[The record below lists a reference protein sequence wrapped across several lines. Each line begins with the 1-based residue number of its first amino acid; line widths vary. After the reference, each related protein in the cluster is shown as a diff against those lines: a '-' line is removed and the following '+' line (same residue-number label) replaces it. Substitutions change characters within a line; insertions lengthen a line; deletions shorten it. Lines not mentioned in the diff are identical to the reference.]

1 MGAVILLVVLAYLAV
16 LIGAPM
22 IGYRLAA
29 RSGWQKSRR
38 RLVAL
43 VVFLAIFLPMF
54 WDWLPTV
61 WLHSYYC
68 EKYGGLTVNKTP
80 QQWAQANPGALE
92 RITRPE
98 GSLQTGAWPKY
109 SMKLSERFRLDI
121 ESREKALSLREHD
134 ERIVDVKTEEVLVR
148 LVDFS
153 TGEGLRRLA
162 NFRDIKIWM
171 HRGSCE
177 AEDDPKLRKQIGALS
192 AAFANL
198 GDTK

>member
-1 MGAVILLVVLAYLAV
+1 MGLVILLSVLAYLAV

-22 IGYRLAA
+22 LAYRLAA
-29 RSGWQKSRR
+29 KRGWRKSRR
-38 RLVAL
+38 RLLTVLA
-43 VVFLAIFLPMF
+43 FLAIFLPMF

-68 EKYGGLTVNKTP
+68 EKYAGLTVNKTP
-80 QQWAQANPGALE
+80 EQWKEANPGVADT
-92 RITRPE
+92 IARPRE
-98 GSLQTGAWPKY
+98 PLQIGAWPKY
-109 SMKLSERFRLDI
+109 STKLSERFRLDI
-121 ESREKALSLREHD
+121 ESQEKALWLREYE
-134 ERIVDVKTEEVLVR
+134 ERIVDDKTEEVLVR

-177 AEDDPKLRKQIGALS
+177 PEDDPKLRRQISALS
-192 AAFANL
+192 QAFANL
-198 GDTK
+198 GDKK

>member
-43 VVFLAIFLPMF
+43 IVFLAIFLPMF

-68 EKYGGLTVNKTP
+68 EKYGGLTVTRTP
-80 QQWAQANPGALE
+80 EQWKEANPGIAE
-92 RITRPE
+92 TIARAKEPV
-98 GSLQTGAWPKY
+98 QTGHWPKY
-109 SMKLSERFRLDI
+109 SVKLSDRFSVDT
-121 ESREKALSLREHD
+121 EAREKTFSLRETEQRVLD
-134 ERIVDVKTEEVLVR
+134 DKTGEVLVR

-153 TGEGLRRLA
+153 TGRTVRGF
-162 NFRDIKIWM
+162 NHFRDVKIWM
-171 HRGSCE
+171 HRNSCE
-177 AEDDPKLRKQIGALS
+177 EGEFKRQRHFSALS
-192 AAFANL
+192 QAFGNL
-198 GDTK
+198 REHK

>member
-1 MGAVILLVVLAYLAV
+1 MGLVILLVVLAYLAV
-16 LIGAPM
+16 LIGTPI

-29 RSGWQKSRR
+29 KRGWEKSRR
-38 RLVAL
+38 RLVAVL
-43 VVFLAIFLPMF
+43 AFLAIFLPMF

-68 EKYGGLTVNKTP
+68 DKYSGITVNKTP
-80 QQWAQANPGALE
+80 AQWKQANPGVAE
-92 RITRPE
+92 TITRPKQPA
-98 GSLQTGAWPKY
+98 QTGYWPRY
-109 SMKLSERFRLDI
+109 SIKLSERFRLDI
-121 ESREKALSLREHD
+121 ESREKALSLREYE
-134 ERIVDVKTEEVLVR
+134 ERIVDDRTEEVLVR

-162 NFRDIKIWM
+162 HFRDIKVWM

-177 AEDDPKLRKQIGALS
+177 AEDDPKLRKQVSALS
-192 AAFANL
+192 EAFAGL